1 MALMF
6 ASIDYRHDPLVG
18 DQIRYRPMFYTGV
31 GLFVGSII
39 TGAVLAA
46 QDDEAHVNR
55 VSRRVNDNS
64 DRCGAVAV
72 ASVTSPDSQTDLH
85 Q

>member
-6 ASIDYRHDPLVG
+6 ASVDYRYDPFRG

-39 TGAVLAA
+39 TGAVLAS
-46 QDDEAHVNR
+46 QDDEAHVN
-55 VSRRVNDNS
+55 VYPVE
-64 DRCGAVAV
+64 
-72 ASVTSPDSQTDLH
+72 
-85 Q
+85 